1 MWRATWSITDHKFS
15 DFYQCWS
22 RASWKFQSIDTR
34 ISFISNHCFVL
45 FFFSGLYLC
54 TVLSQRFHSVHI
66 FLIWRRLFEASSGV
80 AENIVFSAFQTL
92 FISTFSFQSIFNS
105 EPLFSICRADINMR
119 LVIHYTIV
127 LCISAL
133 LPGLVADP
141 RSQQQSKVTL
151 CKYKES
157 CNALSISYWPLVW
170 SLPVVTDSFC
180 KDLIDMTLA
189 DKDAETFFMVMFT
202 VMLLLMLMTLT
213 MLLTTFL
220 IPCGLNC
227 NSCIY
232 SMVALFC
239 HIYKL
244 RAGSDFTLPIFI
256 WQKHLRPVIP
266 LAECL
271 FSD

>member
-119 LVIHYTIV
+119 LVIHV
-127 LCISAL
+127 LRYGIQCSKGVDFVSENEFFTKNVLSAW
-133 LPGLVADP
+133 P
-141 RSQQQSKVTL
+141 
-151 CKYKES
+151 
-157 CNALSISYWPLVW
+157 AL
-170 SLPVVTDSFC
+170 
-180 KDLIDMTLA
+180 K
-189 DKDAETFFMVMFT
+189 
-202 VMLLLMLMTLT
+202 
-213 MLLTTFL
+213 
-220 IPCGLNC
+220 
-227 NSCIY
+227 
-232 SMVALFC
+232 
-239 HIYKL
+239 
-244 RAGSDFTLPIFI
+244 
-256 WQKHLRPVIP
+256 
-266 LAECL
+266 
-271 FSD
+271 